1 MPPAS
6 KPVEAALN
14 TFSAFMDYEKLL
26 ESIQSI
32 VLENIFRNSREN
44 LHNNVEDLV

>member
-1 MPPAS
+1 MPQDS
-6 KPVEAALN
+6 MPVKAALN
-14 TFSAFMDYEKLL
+14 TFSEFMDYEKLL

-44 LHNNVEDLV
+44 LHNTVEDLV

>member
-6 KPVEAALN
+6 KPVETALN
-14 TFSAFMDYEKLL
+14 TFSSFMDYEKLL
-26 ESIQSI
+26 VSIQSI

-44 LHNNVEDLV
+44 LYNNVEDLV